1 MTVFNRRQC
10 VLGLSAVLAGCQPEA
25 EFQKT
30 PDITWNLVTAWP
42 KRFPALGQ
50 AAEMLAKL
58 VKVLSAGHF
67 QIDVQGAPP
76 ALSVSAR
83 PASAHPSVF
92 TQVSQNQVQMGHA
105 AAYYWQEQIPAASF
119 FTAVPFGLTAQ
130 QMNSWLQLAGGM
142 TLWKSL
148 YQPFN
153 VLPLQGGNTGAQMAG
168 WFKKELHHLGDIQGL
183 KMRIPGIG
191 AHVWRQ
197 LGGEPIEL
205 AGDAILPALQQGQ
218 IDAAEWMGPYGDL
231 AFGLHKAASFYYYPG
246 WQEPSTNLEF
256 LVNLTAYQALPE
268 QYQQIL
274 EQAAL
279 MINQAL
285 LDECTARNHA
295 SLEELVDMH
304 RVQVK
309 PLPEEIL
316 QALRRESEKVVQQI
330 SRTDPQAERIYQS
343 FKSFQAHTLA
353 YQRLAEVDVYAKNQ

>member
-10 VLGLSAVLAGCQPEA
+10 VFGLAAVLAGCQPDA
-25 EFQKT
+25 EFEKK
-30 PDITWNLVTAWP
+30 PEIIWRLVTAWP
-42 KRFPALGQ
+42 KRFPGLGQ
-50 AAEMLAKL
+50 AAEMLARV
-58 VKVLSAGHF
+58 VKVLSSGRF
-67 QIDVQGAPP
+67 QIEVDGAPQ
-76 ALSVSAR
+76 LSS
-83 PASAHPSVF
+83 ASAKPTVF
-92 TQVSQNQVQMGHA
+92 SQVSQNHAQMGHA
-105 AAYYWQEQIPAASF
+105 AAYYWQAQIPAASF

-130 QMNSWLQLAGGM
+130 QMNSWLQFAGGM

-148 YQPFN
+148 YRPFN
-153 VLPLQGGNTGAQMAG
+153 VLPFQGGNTGAQMAG

-191 AHVWRQ
+191 ARVWQQ

-205 AGDAILPALQQGQ
+205 AGDEILPALQQGQ

-256 LVNLTAYQALPE
+256 LVNLSAYEALSA

-274 EQAAL
+274 EQATL
-279 MINQAL
+279 MINQAV

-304 RVQVK
+304 QVQVK
-309 PLPEEIL
+309 PLPAEML

-330 SRTDPQAERIYQS
+330 AHTDPQAERIYQS
-343 FKSFQAHTLA
+343 FKSFQVHTLA
-353 YQRLAEVDVYAKNQ
+353 YQQLAEIDLFAKN